1 MKLNL
6 KMAAILAASFIV
18 GSISAPAVRAAE
30 DDQIFTMFKA
40 EQLEYR
46 ASNRKD
52 TYNWDAEGWIGED
65 YNKLWLKT
73 EGERIV
79 DGKVEKAEIQ
89 ALYSRLVSDFF
100 DVQAGVR
107 YDYKPWPNR
116 TFGVLGLQGLA
127 PYFFEVDAASFVSDQ
142 GEVSARLKAS
152 YDLLFTQ
159 RLILQPK
166 IETNLALQSVKERQ
180 VGSGINNV
188 EVGARLRYEIFREFA
203 PYIGVNYERQLGQ
216 TASYVRD
223 DGEKPDNLS
232 FMVGLR
238 LWF

>member
-1 MKLNL
+1 
-6 KMAAILAASFIV
+6 
-18 GSISAPAVRAAE
+18 
-30 DDQIFTMFKA
+30 MFKA

-79 DGKVEKAEIQ
+79 DGKVEKAEVQ

-116 TFGVLGLQGLA
+116 AFGEIGRA
-127 PYFFEVDAASFVSDQ
+127 PC
-142 GEVSARLKAS
+142 R
-152 YDLLFTQ
+152 
-159 RLILQPK
+159 
-166 IETNLALQSVKERQ
+166 ERVCQ
-180 VGSGINNV
+180 
-188 EVGARLRYEIFREFA
+188 
-203 PYIGVNYERQLGQ
+203 
-216 TASYVRD
+216 YV
-223 DGEKPDNLS
+223 
-232 FMVGLR
+232 
-238 LWF
+238 